1 VRIAFLIHRS
11 AARVG
16 PAGLSPLT
24 AEIVTRLRD
33 GGARIDLITP
43 EDGPWHV
50 AALRPQHDLYV
61 LKAKTPLTL
70 SLAGTLAMGGAAVVN
85 SVWSCTLA
93 RDKIA
98 ATALLAGG
106 GVPVPLSWT
115 TGRTTRLLPLLE
127 EGPLWLKPHRG
138 SQGAGVRRVDTPAGL
153 DVLPE
158 VQTDPFGLPWPL
170 FAQREVPSGG
180 HDLKV
185 YVVGHRLWA
194 IARRFPARS
203 LQDKIGTPAVLPP
216 QVRRAALAC
225 GRVLGLELYGVDVLS
240 AGDRFC
246 VVDVNAF
253 PGYKGVAEAPRQLA
267 AYLYARAR
275 QPHVSIS

>member
-1 VRIAFLIHRS
+1 VRIAFLIQRS
-11 AARVG
+11 ATSGG

-33 GGARIDLITP
+33 CGARVDLLAP
-43 EDGPWHV
+43 EDGPWDV

-70 SLAGTLAMGGAAVVN
+70 SLAGALALGGAAVVN
-85 SVWSCTLA
+85 AVRSSTLA

-98 ATALLAGG
+98 ATALVAGC
-106 GVPVPLSWT
+106 GVPVPPSWA
-115 TGRTTRLLPLLE
+115 TGRATRVLPLLA
-127 EGPLWLKPHRG
+127 EGPLWLKPPRG
-138 SQGAGVRRVDTPAGL
+138 SRGGGVRRVATSAGL
-153 DVLPE
+153 DVPA
-158 VQTDPFGLPWPL
+158 VPTDPFGLPWPL
-170 FAQREVPSGG
+170 FAQREVPAGG

-185 YVVGHRLWA
+185 YVIGQRLWA
-194 IARRFPARS
+194 ITRPFPARS
-203 LQDKIGTPAVLPP
+203 VQDKIGTPAALSPE
-216 QVRRAALAC
+216 VRRAALAC
-225 GRVLGLELYGVDVLS
+225 GRALGLELYGVDVLL
-240 AGDRFC
+240 AGERFW

-275 QPHVSIS
+275 QPHMSSS

>member
-11 AARVG
+11 AARG
-16 PAGLSPLT
+16 GRASLSPLT
-24 AEIVTRLRD
+24 AEIITRLRD
-33 GGARIDLITP
+33 GGARVDLLAP
-43 EDGPWHV
+43 EDGPWDL

-70 SLAGTLAMGGAAVVN
+70 SLAGALALGGAAIVN
-85 SVWSCTLA
+85 SVRSCTLA

-106 GVPVPLSWT
+106 GVPVPPSWA
-115 TGRTTRLLPLLE
+115 TGRATRLLPLLE
-127 EGPLWLKPHRG
+127 DGSVWLKPHRG
-138 SQGAGVRRVDTPAGL
+138 SQGVGVRRVTTPAGL
-153 DVLPE
+153 HVPE
-158 VQTDPFGLPWPL
+158 VQTDPCGLPWPL
-170 FAQREVPSGG
+170 FAQQEVPSGG

-194 IARRFPARS
+194 ITRRFPTRS
-203 LQDKIGTPAVLPP
+203 AQDKIGTPAVLPP
-216 QVRRAALAC
+216 EVRRAALAC
-225 GRVLGLELYGVDVLS
+225 GRALGLELYGVDVLV
-240 AGDRFC
+240 AGDHFF

-253 PGYKGVAEAPRQLA
+253 PGYKGVAEAPRQLT

-275 QPHVSIS
+275 QPDGSIS

>member
-11 AARVG
+11 AASVG

-33 GGARIDLITP
+33 CGARVDLLAP
-43 EDGPWHV
+43 EDGPWDV

-70 SLAGTLAMGGAAVVN
+70 SLAGALALGGAAVVN
-85 SVWSCTLA
+85 SVRSCTLA

-98 ATALLAGG
+98 ATAVLAGC
-106 GVPVPLSWT
+106 GVPVPASWA
-115 TGRTTRLLPLLE
+115 TGRATRLLPPLQA
-127 EGPLWLKPHRG
+127 GPLWLKPHRG
-138 SQGAGVRRVDTPAGL
+138 SQGAGVRRVDSPADL
-153 DVLPE
+153 DVPDVL
-158 VQTDPFGLPWPL
+158 TDPFGLPWPL
-170 FAQREVPSGG
+170 FAQREVPSSG

-185 YVVGHRLWA
+185 YVVGPRLWA
-194 IARRFPARS
+194 ITRPFPARS

-216 QVRRAALAC
+216 EVRRAALAC
-225 GRVLGLELYGVDVLS
+225 GRALGLELYGVDVLV

-275 QPHVSIS
+275 QPHLSIG

>member
-11 AARVG
+11 AASVG

-24 AEIVTRLRD
+24 AELVTRLRD
-33 GGARIDLITP
+33 DGARVDLIAP
-43 EDGPWHV
+43 EDGPWDV

-70 SLAGTLAMGGAAVVN
+70 SLAGALALGGAAVVN
-85 SVWSCTLA
+85 SVRSCTLA

-98 ATALLAGG
+98 ATAVLAGR
-106 GVPVPLSWT
+106 GVPVPPSWA
-115 TGRTTRLLPLLE
+115 TGRATRLRSLLE
-127 EGPLWLKPHRG
+127 DGPLWLKPHRG
-138 SQGAGVRRVDTPAGL
+138 SQGVGVRRVDTPAGL
-153 DVLPE
+153 DVPD

-170 FAQREVPSGG
+170 FAQREVPSDG

-185 YVVGHRLWA
+185 YVVGPRLWA
-194 IARRFPARS
+194 ITRLFPARS
-203 LQDKIGTPAVLPP
+203 TQDKIGTPAVLPP
-216 QVRRAALAC
+216 QVRMAALAC
-225 GRVLGLELYGVDVLS
+225 GRALGLELYGVDVLV

-253 PGYKGVAEAPRQLA
+253 PGYKGVEEAPRQLA
-267 AYLYARAR
+267 AYLHARAR

>member
-11 AARVG
+11 AASVG

-33 GGARIDLITP
+33 RGARVDLLAP
-43 EDGPWHV
+43 EDGPWDV

-61 LKAKTPLTL
+61 LQAKTPLTL
-70 SLAGTLAMGGAAVVN
+70 SLAGALALGGAAVVN
-85 SVWSCTLA
+85 AVRSCTLA

-98 ATALLAGG
+98 ATALLAGC
-106 GVPVPLSWT
+106 GVPVPPSWA
-115 TGRTTRLLPLLE
+115 TGHATRLRPLLE
-127 EGPLWLKPHRG
+127 EGPVWLKPHRG
-138 SQGAGVRRVDTPAGL
+138 SQGVGVRRVDTSAGL
-153 DVLPE
+153 DVPD
-158 VQTDPFGLPWPL
+158 VQTDPCGLPLPL

-194 IARRFPARS
+194 ITRRFPARS
-203 LQDKIGTPAVLPP
+203 AQDKIGTPAVLPP
-216 QVRRAALAC
+216 EVRRAALAC
-225 GRVLGLELYGVDVLS
+225 GRVLGLELYGVDVLA
-240 AGDRFC
+240 AGERFC

>member
-1 VRIAFLIHRS
+1 MRIAFLIHRS
-11 AARVG
+11 AAGVG

-24 AEIVTRLRD
+24 AEIVTHLRD
-33 GGARIDLITP
+33 GGARVDLLAS
-43 EDGPWHV
+43 EGGPWDL

-70 SLAGTLAMGGAAVVN
+70 SLAGALALGGAVVVN
-85 SVWSCTLA
+85 SVRSCTLA

-98 ATALLAGG
+98 ATTLLAGC
-106 GVPVPLSWT
+106 GVPVPPSWA
-115 TGRTTRLLPLLE
+115 TGRATHLLPLLE

-138 SQGAGVRRVDTPAGL
+138 SQGVGVRRVDTSAGL
-153 DVLPE
+153 DGPE
-158 VQTDPFGLPWPL
+158 VPTDPFGLPWPL

-185 YVVGHRLWA
+185 YVVGQRLWA
-194 IARRFPARS
+194 ITRPFPARS
-203 LQDKIGTPAVLPP
+203 LQDKLGTPAVLPP
-216 QVRRAALAC
+216 EVRRAALAC
-225 GRVLGLELYGVDVLS
+225 GRALGLELYGVDVLV
-240 AGDRFC
+240 AGGRFC

-267 AYLYARAR
+267 AYLSARAR
-275 QPHVSIS
+275 QPHLSTS